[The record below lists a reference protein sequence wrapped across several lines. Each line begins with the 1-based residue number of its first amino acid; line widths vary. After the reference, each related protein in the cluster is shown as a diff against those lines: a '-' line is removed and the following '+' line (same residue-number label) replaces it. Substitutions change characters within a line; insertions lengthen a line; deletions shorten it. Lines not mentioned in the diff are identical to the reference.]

1 MALERTSVK
10 KTYYYVI
17 CAVMLLILLWGAID
31 VASSVISYVVFR
43 PPAVELESP
52 TSTKGGMPQEVKGS
66 VEPFIDE
73 YYQSRMIFDRLGD
86 SLARLIVAGLVFGYF
101 SYKLKEMEKTEL

>member
-1 MALERTSVK
+1 MALERVSVK

-17 CAVMLLILLWGAID
+17 CAVMLFILLWGAID
-31 VASSVISYVVFR
+31 VASSVISYIVFR
-43 PPAVELESP
+43 PPSVEIESP
-52 TSTKGGMPQEVKGS
+52 TSAKGSMPQEGRGS
-66 VEPFIDE
+66 IEPFIDE

-86 SLARLIVAGLVFGYF
+86 SLARLIVASLAFGYF